1 MSERQDERQDRPV
14 SRDETLFTIEMALFK
29 ARRLWPKRREPG
41 DHDRLKPMA
50 LAIAN
55 HIELCG
61 MRLVGKVP
69 RLGSST
75 THFLGAGRKKSPDG
89 GDGD

>member
-1 MSERQDERQDRPV
+1 MSEREDRPV

-29 ARRLWPKRREPG
+29 ARGLWPKRREPG

-50 LAIAN
+50 LAICD

-69 RLGSST
+69 GLGSST
-75 THFLGAGRKKSPDG
+75 SNFLDAGRTRGPED
-89 GDGD
+89 GDGE

>member
-1 MSERQDERQDRPV
+1 MTERKDRPV

-50 LAIAN
+50 RAIRD
-55 HIELCG
+55 HFELCG

-75 THFLGAGRKKSPDG
+75 THLVDAGQTKVPDG

>member
-1 MSERQDERQDRPV
+1 MSERKDRPV
-14 SRDETLFTIEMALFK
+14 SRDETLFIIEMALFK

-50 LAIAN
+50 RAIRD

-69 RLGSST
+69 GLGSST
-75 THFLGAGRKKSPDG
+75 THLLGDGRTNGPKTGG
-89 GDGD
+89 GD

>member
-29 ARRLWPKRREPG
+29 ARGLWPRRREPG

-50 LAIAN
+50 RAICD

-75 THFLGAGRKKSPDG
+75 THFLGAGRTKDPEG

>member
-1 MSERQDERQDRPV
+1 MTERKDRPV

-50 LAIAN
+50 RAIAN

-75 THFLGAGRKKSPDG
+75 THFLGAARTKGAEE